1 MNNRDIIKELGRLKE
16 VRPAKGFLDR
26 NRNELLTFLEKDV
39 VKKNTIFAIAKD
51 KKTWYDIREKLLYK
65 LLKPAGVLLLALSVI
80 TGGGVGMSFASQN
93 TIPGD
98 IFYPVKLTI
107 EKAQVSL
114 KTKEEDKVKLEV
126 EFAGRRLDELNKVK
140 ANEIIGNKKDPEKTK
155 IVLDNF
161 KKNIET
167 VKNRLDKIKENE
179 FTKESGDVV
188 DMVEKKTLEYSKA
201 LENMGE
207 KTVSSIEYKVLSD
220 VKSEGGMEGKVG
232 QDAAEGEQ
240 KLEIG
245 KEGTD
250 GALTQAGEAVEE
262 GGNKEGQ
269 VVTETAGD
277 KEGQVAVETDEEN
290 EFKKVINEA
299 LAVSEETN
307 NKAFGIIIEKQ
318 QTGEIDMSK
327 EEVAQKVKNKI
338 DDVKN
343 KVENLK
349 DQAGVVK
356 TQENDS
362 GMDKKDSM
370 IGEMEESQKS
380 IKSKLEG
387 GEEIVAKDGNSVK
400 GSIATS
406 TSSGISGTVLNLGV
420 STSTPTTAINNTGNV
435 LPATQ
440 INNMGDKLTEADN
453 LLKNGEIVNAFE
465 KVKEIKEITK
475 DVEKKIEAAKVSISQ
490 DIGKIIKIDTGVIA
504 TSTVKTATTTK
515 KY

>member
-1 MNNRDIIKELGRLKE
+1 MNNRDIIKELGKLRE
-16 VRPAKGFLDR
+16 VKPARVFLDR
-26 NRNELLTFLEKDV
+26 NRNELLTILEKNV
-39 VKKNTIFAIAKD
+39 VKNDSIFAIAND
-51 KKTWYDIREKLLYK
+51 KKMWYDLREKMLYK
-65 LLKPAGVLLLALSVI
+65 LLKPAGVLFLALSVI
-80 TGGGVGMSFASQN
+80 TSGGVGMSFASQN
-93 TIPGD
+93 SIPGD

-107 EKAQVSL
+107 EKAQVSF

-126 EFAGRRLDELNKVK
+126 EFAGRRLEELTKVK
-140 ANEIIGNKKDPEKTK
+140 ANEIQGNKKEPEKTK
-155 IVLDNF
+155 IALDNF

-167 VKNRLDKIKENE
+167 VKDRLDKMKEGE
-179 FTKESGDVV
+179 FTKETGDVV
-188 DMVEKKTLEYSKA
+188 DMVEKKTLEYSKT
-201 LENMGE
+201 LENIGV
-207 KTVSSIEYKVLSD
+207 KTVSSIEYQVLSD
-220 VKSEGGMEGKVG
+220 GKAGEGMEGKAG
-232 QDAAEGEQ
+232 KDAAEGEQ

-250 GALTQAGEAVEE
+250 GALVQAVEK
-262 GGNKEGQ
+262 GQKESVIQ
-269 VVTETAGD
+269 EVENA
-277 KEGQVAVETDEEN
+277 VAQAEEAETDEEN
-290 EFKKVINEA
+290 EFKKVVSEA
-299 LAVSEETN
+299 LAVSDEAN